1 MNSNKRR
8 ENILKLLINSNFPI
22 KGSDIADEFKV
33 SRQVIVQDIAL
44 LRAKGNK
51 IIATPNGYIVINN
64 KKSKLERTIVSVHE
78 NHKDIKEELNIIV
91 DLGGKILD
99 VIVEHPVY
107 GEIKGQLMISSR
119 KDIDVFINKMKENNA
134 YPLSTLTEGVH
145 IHTIEVPNE
154 KIFTEIKDKLKE
166 KNFLLE

>member
-154 KIFTEIKDKLKE
+154 NIFKEIKDKLKE